1 MDYLVLI
8 IGFIFLIKGAGF
20 FVDGSSSIA
29 KKFKVPPILIGLTI
43 VAFGTSAPESAVSIN
58 AALKGSN
65 EIALGNVIGSN
76 LFNFLLVIGI
86 SSVINPM
93 KVKKGTILK
102 EFPFTVL
109 SSLVLF
115 ILCADIALQGAGI
128 NILSRADGLILLSLF
143 SIFLYYLVEMAILS
157 REDYNEET
165 KDISLGKSII
175 ISLGGV
181 LGIILG
187 SEWVV
192 SASSSIALKLGMSQ
206 NLVGLT
212 IVAVGTSLPELVT
225 SITAAFK
232 NESDIAMGNVIGS
245 NIFNLLFIL
254 GISSAIRPIPINSI
268 IFVDMIYLLIVTIIT
283 YTFAITK
290 RAVYRGE
297 GILLSLSYI
306 VYMVFIIIR
315 N

>member
-8 IGFIFLIKGAGF
+8 AGFIFLIKGADF

-29 KKFKVPPILIGLTI
+29 KKFRVPPILIGLTI
-43 VAFGTSAPESAVSIN
+43 VAFGTSAPEAAVSIN

-93 KVKKGTILK
+93 KVQKGTILK
-102 EFPFTVL
+102 EFPFTIL
-109 SSLVLF
+109 TSLVLF
-115 ILCADIALQGAGI
+115 ILCADIPLQGASVD
-128 NILSRADGLILLSLF
+128 ILSRADGLILLSLF
-143 SIFLYYLVEMAILS
+143 LIFLYYLVEMAILS
-157 REDYNEET
+157 KEDYKEEV

-175 ISLGGV
+175 ISIV
-181 LGIILG
+181 GIIGIMFG

-192 SASSSIALKLGMSQ
+192 NASSSIAIRFGMSQ

-225 SITAAFK
+225 SIVAAFK

-245 NIFNLLFIL
+245 NMFNLLFVL
-254 GISSAIRPIPINSI
+254 GISSVIRPIPINSI

-283 YTFAITK
+283 YLFAITK
-290 RAVYRGE
+290 RTVYRGE
-297 GILLSLSYI
+297 GMFLSLSYV
-306 VYMVFIIIR
+306 VYMAFIIMR

>member
-8 IGFIFLIKGAGF
+8 IGFIFLIKGANF
-20 FVDGSSSIA
+20 FVDGSSAIA
-29 KKFKVPPILIGLTI
+29 KKFRVPPILIGLTI
-43 VAFGTSAPESAVSIN
+43 VSFGTSAPESAVSIN

-86 SSVINPM
+86 SSIINPM
-93 KVKKGTILK
+93 KVQKGTILK
-102 EFPFTVL
+102 EFPFTIL
-109 SSLVLF
+109 TSFVLF
-115 ILCADIALQGAGI
+115 ILCADISLQGASVDV
-128 NILSRADGLILLSLF
+128 LSRADGLILLSLF
-143 SIFLYYLVEMAILS
+143 SVFLYYLIEMAILS
-157 REDYNEET
+157 KEDYKEET
-165 KDISLGKSII
+165 KDISLGKSIL
-175 ISLGGV
+175 ISIVGA
-181 LGIILG
+181 LGIMLG

-192 SASSSIALKLGMSQ
+192 DASSSIAIKLGMSQ

-232 NESDIAMGNVIGS
+232 KESDIAMGNVIGS

-268 IFVDMIYLLIVTIIT
+268 IFIDMIFLLIITILT
-283 YTFAITK
+283 YIFAITK
-290 RAVYRGE
+290 RSVYRGE
-297 GILLSLSYI
+297 GVLLSLSYI
-306 VYMVFIIIR
+306 AYMAFIIIR